1 MAKKYREWSK
11 NVQKLVTLGVRKLC
25 KSVQKIVTSRRRK
38 STTNGALILYVCNQI
53 QGSSTLSVTAVPG
66 WELFG
71 VSEDGAAAEEY
82 GWAWSELETKEEL
95 AGSEDSGLLL
105 LALEDELVPLALQAA
120 KRNKDINKVK
130 RFFILRII
138 RAAIRFDTGILE
150 KAVPW

>member
-1 MAKKYREWSK
+1 MLW
-11 NVQKLVTLGVRKLC
+11 VT
-25 KSVQKIVTSRRRK
+25 TD
-38 STTNGALILYVCNQI
+38 
-53 QGSSTLSVTAVPG
+53 PG

-71 VSEDGAAAEEY
+71 VSEDGAATEED

-130 RFFILRII
+130 RFFMGTLYM
-138 RAAIRFDTGILE
+138 
-150 KAVPW
+150 VS

>member
-1 MAKKYREWSK
+1 MK
-11 NVQKLVTLGVRKLC
+11 GV
-25 KSVQKIVTSRRRK
+25 
-38 STTNGALILYVCNQI
+38 LILYVCNQI

-71 VSEDGAAAEEY
+71 VSEDGAAAVEDD
-82 GWAWSELETKEEL
+82 GWACSELETKEEL

-130 RFFILRII
+130 RFFMG
-138 RAAIRFDTGILE
+138 TC
-150 KAVPW
+150 